1 MAIRGRHIVQR
12 TVDRDTGR
20 RGDSKCYTKGG
31 HGERSAATTSSDED
45 GVMTS
50 KHGNFDG
57 LECFSASANRGNPAI
72 PFHGSPGLIPVCKAV
87 SGLLFPCK
95 AFQGLIQLGEGY
107 VWQRKAFWAFIK
119 VKVINTIQIRARC
132 KSTCNDVAAVLIIR
146 QTCIHVRIAIKAITS
161 SLLSPTAPSFP
172 PLQLSSFVVVGS
184 QAQQHLKPQDP

>member
-72 PFHGSPGLIPVCKAV
+72 PFHGSPGLIP
-87 SGLLFPCK
+87 
-95 AFQGLIQLGEGY
+95 AFQGVIQLGEGY

-119 VKVINTIQIRARC
+119 IFELAL
-132 KSTCNDVAAVLIIR
+132 SSVLIIS